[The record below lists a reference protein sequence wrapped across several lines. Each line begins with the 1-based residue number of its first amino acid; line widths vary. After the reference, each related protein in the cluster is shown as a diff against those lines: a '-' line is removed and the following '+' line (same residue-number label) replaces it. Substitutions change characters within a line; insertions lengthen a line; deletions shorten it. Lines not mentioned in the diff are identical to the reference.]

1 MTRKRTRHTTKPE
14 NRPPVDSTSNGET
27 QIESLAT
34 FLDTSSP
41 VHEPIQLPGF
51 PEPMS
56 TSKDGDMLQ
65 CLGNMRSEVD
75 RVRSQVLMNPFQS
88 TNRDKAILLREPQ
101 GEETALKKG
110 MTARMRALEAR
121 TRMGLDGAQKPSV
134 FEKQSSSEPSLLD
147 DLKQKIESLAG
158 HISMDEHR
166 KLQTKLQEI
175 AEQIKVTALDTKV
188 YLSHPDGSPNENAFE
203 QEAAV
208 QKILL
213 NISDLEMNIKLC
225 TGVNNPKVSE
235 KIDEPIEQGENV
247 EDAIPKTEPLK
258 IRSGQSY
265 DAISMPPMDTQIREL
280 AANAIHSPPRVRDAI
295 ADSTSVSQLDVKA
308 DSKQQ
313 AIRGVGMAGGE
324 NSVTAK
330 TAPLPIAKKLLYADI
345 SHPKEILELWITFWN
360 GDKSVRGTLSEYLTH
375 FPQSIRDETWDTHM
389 NWLYGRAPGSRWTPN
404 TRGDTAARQAEKA
417 GPPQTQEPVV
427 KPGMDMSLDSQKR
440 FIKKLEELGV
450 PVQGQEINTS
460 GVRLGDRLRRDPIR
474 NTWEKVRPEGDDE
487 RVYAGGAESSKAPF
501 VKLVDDDTQQQN
513 LESETTPRPYPQR
526 TKRVLWRLSKLQERL
541 QELELEQHKA
551 DGILEMRAASLK
563 TKEMKETL
571 KPLEDDAKKVEKQ
584 IQEAGKFLGSNMQ
597 HQETEAL
604 LNQRENYLHKLEK
617 QQIAIDELRFLRERD
632 IVRRENDWEKR
643 KEEQLD
649 IDWSLDRRDERSQKR
664 DNQLFAR
671 ESMLHDHE
679 DRFLRREDQLL
690 FRERQVDRRERRA
703 EARIAALDKQA
714 ADLQA
719 QIRDGLTKLGNLSN
733 SRELV
738 RREIAAQGAELDER
752 ALAIDSREA
761 AVASREKLA
770 ELRMDQ
776 RNRVPTGDWTYMP
789 GPAVKAG
796 ATVGNWPRVLKL
808 AVMTRVFIEE
818 KETIWQWG
826 PDQTDMADLKKV
838 ALEVE
843 EEAKKVLSNRP
854 VKGGDFEAGSTAV
867 KASEKKIS
875 PAPMQ
880 AKKAFIPTDGWNGL
894 DENVPAATPKKDGKT
909 TTSWTTFG
917 AKKPHYSTPS
927 DDCTNERGCPCDS
940 CAEIA
945 ALLPFTKSY
954 LYNSC
959 AKEDNNGAANPQS
972 SPPLEECT
980 RKSDCRCE
988 WCLYPSEKSP
998 VAVPSSTR
1006 NTPLTWREKEAL
1018 ASNRPQEGYEKLS
1031 SPTKNTPLTWREK
1044 ENLTSD
1050 WSNKREEKVP
1060 SSSKWDDPDSW

>member
-1 MTRKRTRHTTKPE
+1 MTRKRTERTAKLGIL
-14 NRPPVDSTSNGET
+14 PPVDSTSNGEI

-41 VHEPIQLPGF
+41 VHEPIQPPSF
-51 PEPMS
+51 SAPMS
-56 TSKDGDMLQ
+56 TSNDGNLPQ
-65 CLGNMRSEVD
+65 SPGNMRSEED
-75 RVRSQVLMNPFQS
+75 RVRSQVLINRFQS
-88 TNRDKAILLREPQ
+88 TGRDPAILLREHQ
-101 GEETALKKG
+101 GEETALEER

-121 TRMGLDGAQKPSV
+121 TRMRLDGAQKPSI
-134 FEKQSSSEPSLLD
+134 FGKQSSSEPPLLD

-158 HISMDEHR
+158 HISMDEHS

-175 AEQIKVTALDTKV
+175 TEQIKVTALDTKIF
-188 YLSHPDGSPNENAFE
+188 LNHPDGSPNENAFE

-208 QKILL
+208 QKMLL
-213 NISDLEMNIKLC
+213 DISDLEMNIKLC
-225 TGVNNPKVSE
+225 AGVNNPKASE
-235 KIDEPIEQGENV
+235 KTDEPMEQRENV
-247 EDAIPKTEPLK
+247 DDAIPKTEPLK

-280 AANAIHSPPRVRDAI
+280 AANAIHSLPRAGNAI
-295 ADSTSVSQLDVKA
+295 ADSISVPQLDVKA
-308 DSKQQ
+308 DNKQQ
-313 AIRGVGMAGGE
+313 AIQDVGMAGGE

-330 TAPLPIAKKLLYADI
+330 TAPLPIAKKLMYADI

-404 TRGDTAARQAEKA
+404 TRGDTTAKQADKA

-427 KPGMDMSLDSQKR
+427 KPGMDMSLDSQQR
-440 FIKKLEELGV
+440 FIKKLEELGG

-474 NTWEKVRPEGDDE
+474 NTWENVRPEGDDE
-487 RVYAGGAESSKAPF
+487 RVYAGGAESSKARF
-501 VKLVDDDTQQQN
+501 VRLVDDETQQQN
-513 LESETTPRPYPQR
+513 LELETTPRPNAQR
-526 TKRVLWRLSKLQERL
+526 TKRILWRLSKLQERL
-541 QELELEQHKA
+541 ELEQHKS
-551 DGILEMRAASLK
+551 DGIMGMRSATLT
-563 TKEMKETL
+563 TKEMKEAL
-571 KPLEDDAKKVEKQ
+571 EPLEDDLNKVEKQ
-584 IQEAGKFLGSNMQ
+584 IQEADKSLESKMQ

-632 IVRRENDWEKR
+632 IVRRENDWEKH

-703 EARIAALDKQA
+703 EARITALDKQA

-719 QIRDGLTKLGNLSN
+719 QIRDGLTKLGKLSN
-733 SRELV
+733 SRGLV
-738 RREIAAQGAELDER
+738 RRDIAAQGAELDER

-770 ELRMDQ
+770 EQRMDQ
-776 RNRVPTGDWTYMP
+776 KNRVPTGDWTYMP
-789 GPAVKAG
+789 GPAVKTG
-796 ATVGNWPRVLKL
+796 ATVGNWPRALEL
-808 AVMTRVFIEE
+808 AVKTRVFIEGQE
-818 KETIWQWG
+818 ELWQYG
-826 PDQTDMADLKKV
+826 PDQTKMEYLKKV

-843 EEAKKVLSNRP
+843 EEAKKVISNGP
-854 VKGGDFEAGSTAV
+854 VKGGDFEGGSTAV

-880 AKKAFIPTDGWNGL
+880 AKKAFVPREGWNGW
-894 DENVPAATPKKDGKT
+894 DENVPAATSKEDAKP

-917 AKKPHYSTPS
+917 AKKPHYSSPS

-954 LYNSC
+954 LYNNC

-998 VAVPSSTR
+998 VAVPSSTK
-1006 NTPLTWREKEAL
+1006 NAA
-1018 ASNRPQEGYEKLS
+1018 ASNWPQKEKLTSNWPQEGYEKLPS
-1031 SPTKNTPLTWREK
+1031 STKNTTSNWPQDKTP
-1044 ENLTSD
+1044 TSD
-1050 WSNKREEKVP
+1050 WPQQGYEKYR
-1060 SSSKWDDPDSW
+1060 SAAKYDDPDSW